1 VDGAVADPASGDA
14 VQHDEESFRRLVEPH
29 RDRLWGV
36 CLAVTGNRQDA
47 EDALQECLIA
57 VWRSLPRFRGDSS
70 FSTWAY
76 RIAVNASI
84 ALIRRRKEL
93 TAELGE
99 LVDERP
105 GFEDRLTERDRVR
118 WALAQLSDDR
128 RAALV
133 LREYGEL
140 SYAEIAEHQG
150 IGVQT
155 VKSRINRARADVRR
169 LLEGDQRS
177 T

>member
-1 VDGAVADPASGDA
+1 MDGAGADSAPGST
-14 VQHDEESFRRLVEPH
+14 VEHDEQSFRRLIEPH

-36 CLAVTGNRQDA
+36 CLTVTGNRQDA

-76 RIAVNASI
+76 RIAVNSSI

-93 TAELGE
+93 AAEFGD
-99 LVDERP
+99 LVDDRP
-105 GFEDRLTERDRVR
+105 SFDDQLTERDRVR
-118 WALAQLSDDR
+118 WALEQLSEER
-128 RAALV
+128 KVALV

-140 SYAEIAEHQG
+140 SYAEIAEHQD
-150 IGVQT
+150 IPIQT

-169 LLEGDQRS
+169 VLESGEV
-177 T
+177 